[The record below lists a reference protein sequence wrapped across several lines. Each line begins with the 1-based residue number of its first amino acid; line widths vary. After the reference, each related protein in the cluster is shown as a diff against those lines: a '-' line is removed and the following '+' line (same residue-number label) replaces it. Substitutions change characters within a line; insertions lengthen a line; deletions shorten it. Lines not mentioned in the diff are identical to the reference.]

1 MVRPLRLNVRKYSVA
16 LYPGNRLYA
25 CHTSKDGA
33 DFRTV
38 TGKVVRNRNNPNLWG
53 IRNLSGS
60 VWYVEM
66 PDGSRKSVVP
76 ESVLP
81 VFRKVKIDFGNAGP
95 AEIV

>member
-1 MVRPLRLNVRKYSVA
+1 
-16 LYPGNRLYA
+16 
-25 CHTSKDGA
+25 
-33 DFRTV
+33 
-38 TGKVVRNRNNPNLWG
+38 
-53 IRNLSGS
+53 
-60 VWYVEM
+60 M